1 MSKAFKLFLFTNAST
16 LKVFMAV
23 SFLYLQVKLLT
34 LRYRME
40 VAATF
45 TVINGQ
51 IYKCFLVMNRFIDL
65 QEVQNICVL

>member
-1 MSKAFKLFLFTNAST
+1 
-16 LKVFMAV
+16 MAV

-34 LRYRME
+34 LRYHME

-65 QEVQNICVL
+65 QKVQNICVL